1 MGQGVVNSEKH
12 LLIQVVSGVCAQ
24 HPKFYKY
31 PFLFVGLL
39 KSYGPE
45 IHKRTLLPGTG
56 EASHLVWS
64 MLDNSTQHPK
74 PKNSVF

>member
-1 MGQGVVNSEKH
+1 MMGQGVVNSEKH

-45 IHKRTLLPGTG
+45 IHKRTLLPGAEEEG
-56 EASHLVWS
+56 CGWEGRRKCRMQLGC
-64 MLDNSTQHPK
+64 
-74 PKNSVF
+74 